1 MKCDLSN
8 DWKFHQENL
17 QNLLVKR
24 SMAKKKTFFK
34 ELYIVDCNQ
43 IFKGIFLFQMQKDIG
58 SLPDV
63 KSSGH

>member
-1 MKCDLSN
+1 MRPI
-8 DWKFHQENL
+8 
-17 QNLLVKR
+17 KR
-24 SMAKKKTFFK
+24 LEISPGKPTKSFGEKIHGKKKTFFK